1 MLKSKSELELDAFC
15 EILRSSCYREKEIIT
30 GNITLH
36 ASAAGLSVLLLTAED
51 TSV

>member
-1 MLKSKSELELDAFC
+1 MFSK
-15 EILRSSCYREKEIIT
+15 ILRSSCNTEKEMIA
-30 GNITLH
+30 GNIELH